1 MMVTD
6 GLRQNTKYRI
16 SIHNHTHVSQRV
28 CRFFTIVVVAL
39 LIGIEPAVAEE
50 IRVPWPVWLLI
61 QGYYLVRE
69 MASLQF
75 WAFLGF
81 IVFIPLKK
89 LILGVAVTLGGAFIP
104 NFPNVTN
111 PDTGSV
117 TVDVPKAAKINVKG
131 APRYAVLAIGI
142 LIVLSALW
150 DGISDHASQTSYDFF
165 GDQVTAK

>member
-1 MMVTD
+1 MASMASD
-6 GLRQNTKYRI
+6 
-16 SIHNHTHVSQRV
+16 S
-28 CRFFTIVVVAL
+28 
-39 LIGIEPAVAEE
+39 GILFGTRNGVPAVLG
-50 IRVPWPVWLLI
+50 VPWIYSFHPSEKTNI
-61 QGYYLVRE
+61 
-69 MASLQF
+69 
-75 WAFLGF
+75 
-81 IVFIPLKK
+81 
-89 LILGVAVTLGGAFIP
+89 GGSCYVGWAFIP